1 MPQGKRLWQEAK
13 KYLAG
18 GVDSPVRSFRYVGG
32 EPLLIKKGR
41 GSSVWDYAG
50 KRYIDYVLSWGA
62 LILGHAHPLIVAAV
76 RKASKDG
83 MGFGAT
89 HRSEIDLAQAI
100 HQAIPFIEKIRFV
113 NSGTE
118 AVMGALR
125 LARGVTR
132 REKILKFEGGYHGC
146 ADYLLARAGSGLAT
160 LSIPV
165 SAGVPKDFIKQTLVA
180 PSRDLNVVEDI
191 FKKEGS
197 NIAAVIIEPVGGN
210 YGVISPDRE
219 FLKGLRQITKRFGAL
234 LVFDEVI
241 TGFRFHYGSIAELM
255 AITPDLICLGKIIG
269 GGLPVGAYGGPDKIM
284 KYLAPEGNVYQAS
297 TFSGNPVVM
306 ATGLATLNVLEASA
320 SRYKMMDVLAQR
332 LALGLRREAERR
344 GVDLE
349 VAQFKSMFSLKLKD
363 KKSFGSF
370 YRGMLERGVFLAPS
384 EYEANFLS
392 FAHRQVDINKT
403 VKATSNAFG
412 GYYANRKY

>member
-1 MPQGKRLWQEAK
+1 MPKGKRLRQEAK
-13 KYLAG
+13 KYLVG
-18 GVDSPVRSFRYVGG
+18 GVNSPVRSFRYVGG
-32 EPLLIKKGR
+32 EPLLIKKGK
-41 GSSVWDYAG
+41 GSCVWDYAG
-50 KRYIDYVLSWGA
+50 KRYVDYVLSWGA

-83 MGFGAT
+83 MGFGTT
-89 HRSEIDLAQAI
+89 HRSEIDLAKAI
-100 HQAIPFIEKIRFV
+100 HNAIPFIEKIRFV

-125 LARGVTR
+125 LARGVTGR
-132 REKILKFEGGYHGC
+132 DKILKFEGGYHGH

-165 SAGVPKDFIKQTLVA
+165 SAGVPKAFIKQTLVA

-210 YGVISPDRE
+210 YGVIAPDRG
-219 FLKGLRQITKRFGAL
+219 FLNGLRQITKRFGAL
-234 LVFDEVI
+234 LIFDEVI
-241 TGFRFHYGSIAELM
+241 TGFRFHYGSFAQFIAV
-255 AITPDLICLGKIIG
+255 TPDLICLGKIIG

-284 KYLAPEGNVYQAS
+284 NSLAPLGSVYQAS

-306 ATGLATLNVLEASA
+306 AAGLAALKTLEDSV
-320 SRYKMMDVLAQR
+320 SRYKRMDAMAQSLAS
-332 LALGLRREAERR
+332 GLRREAQRR
-344 GVDLE
+344 GVSLG
-349 VAQFKSMFSLKLKD
+349 VAQFRSMFGLKLKD
-363 KKSFGSF
+363 KKRFGLF
-370 YRGMLERGVFLAPS
+370 YRGMLENGVFLAPS

-392 FAHRQVDINKT
+392 FAHRQVDIDKT
-403 VKATSNAFG
+403 ISAASKALG
-412 GYYANRKY
+412 G